1 MPAPGTRLLKCAH
14 PGAGAPQREKPPQRE
29 ARQRSEE
36 APLQAMKATLP
47 KAGVQQ

>member
-14 PGAGAPQREKPPQRE
+14 PGAGAPQGEKPPQRE